1 MTGLLLPGFTAVL
14 YLALAWA
21 GGQQTFDQKS
31 KDASHGLSGFLPL
44 LALIVIALHGWLTF
58 GYLNHPAGLNLSLTN
73 TLSLTALVTVTI
85 FWGTSLQ
92 NQLDGFSVILMPF
105 AAFCAILPALPIGSA
120 QPITLSGPLLS
131 HILLSI
137 IAYSLLAVASL
148 QALFMAYIDQQ
159 IRAKQSS
166 RFLSGMPPLQQLETL
181 LFRFILVG
189 LLVLTASLISGFI
202 YLDDLFGQHVAHKTV
217 LSLLAWLLFTI
228 LVLGHHFLGWRG
240 RTAVRLCLV
249 AFTLLMVGYIGSKFV
264 LEIVLS
270 QPL

>member
-21 GGQQTFDQKS
+21 AAQQTFDQKTQ
-31 KDASHGLSGFLPL
+31 DASHRLSRLLPL
-44 LALIVIALHGWLTF
+44 LALMVIALHGWLTF
-58 GYLNHPAGLNLSLTN
+58 GYLNHPDGLNLSLTN
-73 TLSLTALVTVTI
+73 TLSLTALVTVGI

-120 QPITLSGPLLS
+120 QPIALSGPLLS

-159 IRAKQSS
+159 IRTKQSS
-166 RFLSGMPPLQQLETL
+166 RFLSSMPPLQQLETL

-202 YLDDLFGQHVAHKTV
+202 YLDDLFDQHVAHKTV

-228 LVLGHHFLGWRG
+228 LLLGHHFLGWRG

-249 AFTLLMVGYIGSKFV
+249 AFTLLVVGYIGSKFV
-264 LEIVLS
+264 LEIVLTS
-270 QPL
+270 PL